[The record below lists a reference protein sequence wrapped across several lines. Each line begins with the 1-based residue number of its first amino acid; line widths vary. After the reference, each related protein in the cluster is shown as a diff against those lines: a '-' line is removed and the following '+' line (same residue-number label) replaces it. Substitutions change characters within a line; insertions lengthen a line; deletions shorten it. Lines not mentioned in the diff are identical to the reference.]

1 MAPVMW
7 SIKCTFG
14 AKILGFDPN
23 LTFCVLIILLTNFHV
38 CAIKQSEK
46 THTGLTKNV
55 PPH

>member
-1 MAPVMW
+1 MSPVMW

-14 AKILGFDPN
+14 GKILGFDPN

>member
-1 MAPVMW
+1 MAPVVW

-14 AKILGFDPN
+14 DKILGSDPN